1 MINRINR
8 IIASRQQ
15 DVLISPREKP
25 SWDVVTPTAPCMQPQ
40 HVRSPS
46 SLVLDW
52 ITSFAK
58 DNVANCSFYPGH
70 HNEASRRGNC
80 GDFWKL
86 KFAQSTKRP
95 PKCYHSRAMVCPS
108 SAHIHVWVCVCV
120 SLLLDYS
127 MRIDPSRETSM
138 SLSLWG
144 EWAQPLQLHVALSN
158 CLTAFFFFPPTIHRP
173 LDKRI
178 KGLGHKKRLIL
189 HYLWDSGV
197 KVGVA
202 RENKSH
208 HKRLRYGE
216 T

>member
-1 MINRINR
+1 MRHPGEVTVVIFGSWSCSVN
-8 IIASRQQ
+8 
-15 DVLISPREKP
+15 KTP
-25 SWDVVTPTAPCMQPQ
+25 SEMLPFTSNGVSVECTHT
-40 HVRSPS
+40 HVS
-46 SLVLDW
+46 
-52 ITSFAK
+52 
-58 DNVANCSFYPGH
+58 
-70 HNEASRRGNC
+70 
-80 GDFWKL
+80 
-86 KFAQSTKRP
+86 
-95 PKCYHSRAMVCPS
+95 
-108 SAHIHVWVCVCV
+108 VCV